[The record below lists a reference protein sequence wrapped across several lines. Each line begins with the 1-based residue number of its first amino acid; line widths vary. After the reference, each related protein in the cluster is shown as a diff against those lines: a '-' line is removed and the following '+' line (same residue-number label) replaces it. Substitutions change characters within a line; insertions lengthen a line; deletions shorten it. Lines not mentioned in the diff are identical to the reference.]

1 MITAVAAEEPEPAG
15 RLRSP
20 DATGGIVTGPGL
32 TLGTDGCVWPPSGPR
47 TVAYPAGNVSVT
59 IDLSRCLEPYR
70 SFRTTAYVGEPIREI
85 EE

>member
-1 MITAVAAEEPEPAG
+1 MTHTALAAEEPEPRPSFA
-15 RLRSP
+15 S
-20 DATGGIVTGPGL
+20 GGIVTTGPL
-32 TLGTDGCVWPPSGPR
+32 VTLGTDGCVWPSGPR

-70 SFRTTAYVGEPIREI
+70 SFRTTAYVGEPVREI